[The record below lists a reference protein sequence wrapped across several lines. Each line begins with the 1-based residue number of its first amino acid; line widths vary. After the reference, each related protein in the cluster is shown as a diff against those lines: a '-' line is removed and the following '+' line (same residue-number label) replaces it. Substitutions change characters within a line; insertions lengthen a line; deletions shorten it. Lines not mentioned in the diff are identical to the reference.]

1 MRYYKK
7 ICVLLLWL
15 FISSCAQQT
24 DPWSGDIEDRL
35 EFIEKELSQK
45 LYFIP
50 FPEKLIPKD
59 YVDKRWNLSRHVHSL
74 LRSCPKAS
82 VLICNWEQWIVIT
95 ASKNHLLYMKRIL
108 PIVPEFIGN
117 KQFKAFIEEHYQYQT
132 PYDIIS
138 TSSESLEFTSDDSL
152 VDIVGD
158 TINIFK
164 GVSNSQESLES
175 LSDDSLVVFVRDMMK
190 IFKKVS
196 SFTEFLKLLTEKDIP
211 IMMLPE
217 SLSETPNRYIRVP
230 WGLVSRLLPDT
241 IDEPVAKSLGIAV
254 TIQFF
259 KNLQDFELKYIGF
272 SNSEG
277 LFHWSELVNAIKRA
291 VEFMDNRDQ
300 VAFSDSLLMYT
311 HYSLLT
317 SYWVDYLPWRIE
329 REQRLSR
336 DAFQYAN
343 RLLFE
348 LRRSNN
354 AISPELTASLIQL
367 SNNVIGSPGI
377 TKHR

>member
-15 FISSCAQQT
+15 IFSACAQQT
-24 DPWSGDIEDRL
+24 DPWSGEIEDRL
-35 EFIEKELSQK
+35 EFIEKKLSQK
-45 LYFIP
+45 SYVIP
-50 FPEKLIPKD
+50 FPKKLVPKD
-59 YVDKRWNLSRHVHSL
+59 YIDKRWVLSRHVHSL
-74 LRSCPKAS
+74 LRSCPKTS
-82 VLICNWEQWIVIT
+82 VLICNWEQWVVIT
-95 ASKNHLLYMKRIL
+95 ASWDHLLFMNRIV

-117 KQFKAFIEEHYQYQT
+117 KQFKAFIAEHYQYQT

-138 TSSESLEFTSDDSL
+138 TSYESLEFTSDDSL
-152 VDIVGD
+152 VVIVGD
-158 TINIFK
+158 TKKIFK
-164 GVSNSQESLES
+164 GVSHSQESLES
-175 LSDDSLVVFVRDMMK
+175 MPDDSLVVFVRDMMK
-190 IFKKVS
+190 IFEKVS
-196 SFTEFLKLLTEKDIP
+196 SFTEFLELLTEKDIP

-230 WGLVSRLLPDT
+230 WGLVSCLLPDT
-241 IDEPVAKSLGIAV
+241 IAEPVAKSLGIAV

-277 LFHWSELVNAIKRA
+277 LFHWSESVNAITRA
-291 VEFMDNRDQ
+291 VEFMDDRGQ
-300 VAFSDSLLMYT
+300 VELSDSLLTYT
-311 HYSLLT
+311 YYNILM

-329 REQRLSR
+329 REQRLGR

-348 LRRSNN
+348 LRRSND

-367 SNNVIGSPGI
+367 SKDVIGSYGI
-377 TKHR
+377 TKHH

>member
-15 FISSCAQQT
+15 IISACAQQT
-24 DPWSGDIEDRL
+24 DPWSGEIEDRL

-59 YVDKRWNLSRHVHSL
+59 YVDKRWILSRHVHAL

-82 VLICNWEQWIVIT
+82 VLICNWEQWVVIT
-95 ASKNHLLYMKRIL
+95 ASKNQLLYMNRIV
-108 PIVPEFIGN
+108 PIVPEFVGN
-117 KQFKAFIEEHYQYQT
+117 KQFKAFIAEHYQYQT

-138 TSSESLEFTSDDSL
+138 TSYESLEFTSDDSL
-152 VDIVGD
+152 IVIVRD
-158 TINIFK
+158 TKKIFK

-175 LSDDSLVVFVRDMMK
+175 MSDDSIVVFVRDMMK
-190 IFKKVS
+190 IFKRVS
-196 SFTEFLKLLTEKDIP
+196 SFTEFLELLTEKDIP
-211 IMMLPE
+211 IIMLPE

-241 IDEPVAKSLGIAV
+241 IAEPVAKSLGIAV

-259 KNLQDFELKYIGF
+259 KSLQDFELKYIGF

-277 LFHWSELVNAIKRA
+277 LFHWSESVNAITRS
-291 VEFMDNRDQ
+291 VEFMDDRGQ
-300 VAFSDSLLMYT
+300 VEFSDSLLTYT
-311 HYSLLT
+311 HYNILM

-329 REQRLSR
+329 REQRLGR
-336 DAFQYAN
+336 DAFQHAN
-343 RLLFE
+343 QLL
-348 LRRSNN
+348 
-354 AISPELTASLIQL
+354 
-367 SNNVIGSPGI
+367 
-377 TKHR
+377 